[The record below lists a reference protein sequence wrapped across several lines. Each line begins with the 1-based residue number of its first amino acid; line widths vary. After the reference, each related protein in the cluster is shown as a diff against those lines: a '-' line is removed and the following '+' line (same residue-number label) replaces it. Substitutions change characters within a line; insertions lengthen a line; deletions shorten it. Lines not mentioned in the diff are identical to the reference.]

1 LKISPSWLISG
12 LKIPIK
18 YWIKQGERFVLKKT
32 AIEKISELAAELI
45 GMGTLLAPV
54 KEAFGHNFAEI
65 SDPQKVDLNF
75 YNTLMSPKSAFFP
88 HKEDF
93 VKYKIGKPLSEA
105 EPALLNFKQAFLFG
119 VRPCDIKSFEIMDI
133 HFNAAGIID
142 PYWCAR
148 REATTIFGYAYDLS
162 VLVDSADFYNTLG
175 IYAADPQGSDIFMVK
190 KEKELLLKSITS
202 KGEKLLGELSGLA
215 KASSGDEKYFEEY
228 IKKGKEY
235 KTRFTSVDPKTI
247 AGKIEAVFDNVDFWT
262 RMSSACLS
270 CGICTFVCPNCYC
283 FDICDD
289 NMFGKGTRSRVWDA
303 CMFTDFTLEASGH
316 NPRTQVYQRL
326 RQKIS
331 HKYSYHIRKY
341 GVISCVGCGRCTRQC
356 PVNIDIYSIVE
367 AALKA

>member
-1 LKISPSWLISG
+1 M
-12 LKIPIK
+12 
-18 YWIKQGERFVLKKT
+18 LKKI
-32 AIEKISELAAELI
+32 AIEKISELAAELM
-45 GMGTLLAPV
+45 GKGTLKAPV
-54 KEAFGHNFAEI
+54 KEASGHNFADI
-65 SDPQKVDLNF
+65 SDPQQLDLNF

-93 VKYKIGKPLSEA
+93 VKYKIGKPLAEA
-105 EPALLNFKQAFLFG
+105 ETVALNLKPIFLFG
-119 VRPCDIKSFEIMDI
+119 VRPCDVKSFEIMDL

-142 PYWCAR
+142 PYWRAR

-162 VLVDSADFYNTLG
+162 QPVDSTDFYNSLG
-175 IYAADPQGSDIFMVK
+175 INAADPEGSDIFMVK
-190 KEKELLLKSITS
+190 KDKELLLKSITP
-202 KGEKLLGELSGLA
+202 KGEKLLAEFSALD
-215 KASSGDEKYFEEY
+215 KASSADEKYFEDY
-228 IKKGKEY
+228 IKKDKNY
-235 KTRFTSVDPKTI
+235 KTRFTSLDPEVVAK
-247 AGKIEAVFDNVDFWT
+247 KLEVVFDNVDFWT
-262 RMSSACLS
+262 KMSAACLS